1 MSLHSTTPV
10 GDENQP
16 VALASATELKSAT
29 TLTAPAVSV
38 RGILAVAWPLIVIN
52 LSITGMGFAD
62 AIMVAPLGEAAL
74 AAIYPALMV
83 YLIPVVFGH
92 GILGVVNSY
101 VAQSVGSGQPLLSG
115 RYAVQGV
122 GLGGV
127 LGLLLLPQ
135 LWLAPAYFRW
145 MGHAPDVQAL
155 EVSYFQWLL
164 PSAAPSLV
172 VVALSS
178 FFTGILRP
186 RVLVEASLL
195 ATALN
200 IALNYLLILGRHGF
214 PAMGVAGAALGT
226 SLATV
231 VQMAYLLARFLSP
244 ALRASHGTGDWR
256 ADAAALRELL
266 KVGSPAGLL
275 PVFDLL
281 TWGVF
286 VLWMIGLFGT
296 SHLAANTIVVRYLHL
311 AFMPAFALASVLTAL
326 VGQSIGAG
334 SPARARRS
342 AALTYRILATY
353 MGAVGLVFVLL
364 REPLMRLFTSDP
376 VVINAGAAIFFCSVV
391 YQAFDAMWINYSHA
405 LRGAGDT
412 AWPSAAVLVLGS
424 TVLVGGSWFMVSVFP
439 ELESLGPWVA
449 TTVYT
454 ILLGCTMGLRWRAG
468 GWASRRLVG
477 AASTSD

>member
-1 MSLHSTTPV
+1 MSLHPTTPT
-10 GDENQP
+10 GDEDQP
-16 VALASATELKSAT
+16 VSLAGTAAT
-29 TLTAPAVSV
+29 PDVSV
-38 RGILAVAWPLIVIN
+38 RGILTAAWPLIVIN
-52 LSITGMGFAD
+52 LSITGMQFAD
-62 AIMVAPLGEAAL
+62 AVMVAPLGQAAL
-74 AAIYPALMV
+74 AALFPALMI

-101 VAQSVGSGQPLLSG
+101 VAQSVGAGRPHESG

-122 GLGGV
+122 YIGAT
-127 LGLLLLPQ
+127 LGLVLLPQ

-145 MGHAPDVQAL
+145 MGHAPEVQAL
-155 EVSYFQWLL
+155 EVDYFQWLL

-195 ATALN
+195 ATLLN
-200 IALNYLLILGRHGF
+200 VGLNYLLIGGHFGF

-226 SLATV
+226 SIATV
-231 VQMAYLLARFLSP
+231 VQAAYLLVRFLAP
-244 ALRASHGTGDWR
+244 ALRISHGT
-256 ADAAALRELL
+256 DAWGPDRTALTGLL

-286 VLWMIGLFGT
+286 ILWMIGFFGT
-296 SHLAANTIVVRYLHL
+296 GHLAANTIVVRYLHL
-311 AFMPAFALASVLTAL
+311 AFMPAFALAAVLTAL

-334 SPARARRS
+334 SPAHARR
-342 AALTYRILATY
+342 AATLTYQLLGCY
-353 MGAVGLVFVLL
+353 MGAIGLGFLVL
-364 REPLMRLFTSDP
+364 REPLMRLFTDDP
-376 VVINAGAAIFFCSVV
+376 AVIAAGTAIFVCTAV
-391 YQAFDAMWINYSHA
+391 YQAFDAMWITYSHA

-412 AWPSAAVLVLGS
+412 AWPSGAVLVLGS
-424 TVLVGGSWFMVSVFP
+424 TVLVGGAWFMVKAFP
-439 ELESLGPWVA
+439 ELASLGPWIA

-454 ILLGCTMGLRWRAG
+454 VILGCTMLLRWRAG
-468 GWASRRLVG
+468 AWTARRLVP
-477 AASTSD
+477 AA